1 LTSEPPPTIIL
12 KEISFML
19 RNALAGACCAGILL
33 SFGVLFAQQPSSLPA
48 STPAPTCHAMVPGEN
63 GSMGGYVPFT
73 PASLWNQK
81 IASAPV
87 DPNSTAIIGFIGTST
102 PLHPDFG
109 SGTYDGQS
117 IGIPYLVVAPGHGAA
132 AITYTDSPDESDP
145 GPMPIPIN
153 APIEG
158 YPNPGSGDRHVLV
171 LDQGNCW
178 LYELYSSYP
187 NANGT
192 WKAGSGAAWDLEN
205 NEQRPWGWTS
215 ADAAGLPIFAGLV
228 RYDEILN
235 GSINH
240 ALRFTLQDSRQ
251 AFTPPASHWAANSTN
266 PLAAPMGMRVRLKAS
281 VDISGFSATN
291 QIILTAMK
299 NYGMIMAD
307 NGSSMFLSGDTD
319 SRWNNDDLHNLT
331 SLTASDFEVVKM
343 SPVYTTIPT
352 GPAPVITSFKASSYS
367 APKGALIT
375 LTWATTGATYYN
387 LNPGVAMLRGTTKSL
402 VINLS
407 RTITFV
413 LTATGP
419 YGSTTSTL
427 TVTAE

>member
-1 LTSEPPPTIIL
+1 
-12 KEISFML
+12 
-19 RNALAGACCAGILL
+19 
-33 SFGVLFAQQPSSLPA
+33 
-48 STPAPTCHAMVPGEN
+48 MVPGQN

-73 PASLWNQK
+73 SASLWNQK
-81 IASAPV
+81 ITSAPV
-87 DPNSTAIIGFIGTST
+87 DPNSNAIIGFIGTST

-109 SGTYDGQS
+109 SGTYDGSS
-117 IGIPYLVVAPGHGAA
+117 IGIPYIVVPSGQAA
-132 AITYTDSPDESDP
+132 VSITYTDSPDESDP
-145 GPMPIPIN
+145 GPMPIPSN

-178 LYELYSSYP
+178 LYELYSSYL
-187 NANGT
+187 NTNGT

-251 AFTPPASHWAANSTN
+251 AFTPPATHWAANSTN
-266 PLAAPMGMRVRLKAS
+266 PLAAPMGMRIRLKAS

-291 QIILTAMK
+291 QIILTALK

-307 NGSSMFLSGDTD
+307 NGSSMFLTGDTD

-367 APKGALIT
+367 APKGTPIT

-387 LNPGVAMLRGTTKSL
+387 LNPGEGMLRGTTKSL
-402 VINLS
+402 VVTLT
-407 RTITFV
+407 RTVTFI

-419 YGSTTSTL
+419 YGSTTSSL
-427 TVTAE
+427 TVTLE